1 MLLNINS
8 SFYKLSFGRVVAFA
22 PSIAMLLIICWILAI
37 YIQHAL
43 VSPPSFD
50 GAINLNTALSFI
62 EGRGY
67 GFVYDSF
74 FAFPVQ
80 TDGPF
85 TLPAGLLM
93 RLGGVRPITTQG
105 INLVY
110 LAGTLS
116 VCFVLLRRMLPSGR
130 QALAGTTLVLLTP
143 YLYFYGTDGYGEIP
157 TFFWF
162 LVSLTILAPQL
173 ERDSPSKFRLF
184 AGGIALAL
192 CYLTKVVALLLAAP
206 TLGLFV
212 VLFTRRNRGHT
223 GSIAWLG
230 AGIALPI
237 AGWELFRLAELGSF
251 SAYAQWWALQTA
263 DVLGQSGATETLSS
277 WGQSLPTKGAK
288 HLQLLSYMLETPRY
302 IVVVFLFVPW
312 LVGAALLIRKWLES
326 DFQRVFCVG
335 VLLIAAGGYFAWW
348 LFITPTHT
356 AWPRRILNGFLL
368 QQILLILAIGA
379 LDEAYRR
386 GRRVAIPMRLFGL
399 TLVATLIVAEGFFTG
414 SGDLLLNPPK
424 LDQAQIDQL
433 SVAQVMKELP
443 PDAKIFGFG
452 WWKAPALALF
462 SGRQIMDYY
471 RWKPATIDALP
482 HKYFVLDATAK
493 SYSGKIGTEINDIL
507 AATTYHI
514 VVDQPGGTIYAL
526 DKVLPYAPFTA
537 SDRSSRENG
546 AGFNPVSGPST
557 AARGLYAA
565 EGASAWA
572 RPDSALLL
580 RRDTQTQFSLS
591 IVVPPALL
599 TTAAP
604 GEELSLN
611 ITSPGCL
618 NASISL
624 VRPGPQTV
632 TVPLNCPPAPEPV
645 AMEISLHVDGNVPF
659 TQQIDADPR
668 RRAFQ
673 FVSAQLQ
680 SQL

>member
-1 MLLNINS
+1 
-8 SFYKLSFGRVVAFA
+8 
-22 PSIAMLLIICWILAI
+22 MLLIICWILAI
-37 YIQHAL
+37 YVQHAL

-50 GAINLNTALSFI
+50 GAMNLNTALSFI

-74 FAFPVQ
+74 FAFPAQ
-80 TDGPF
+80 TEGPF

-93 RLGGVRPITTQG
+93 RFGGVRPITTQG

-130 QALAGTTLVLLTP
+130 QALAGITLVLLTP
-143 YLYFYGTDGYGEIP
+143 WLFYYGTDGYGEIP
-157 TFFWF
+157 AFFWF
-162 LVSLTILAPQL
+162 LVSLIILAPQL
-173 ERDSPSKFRLF
+173 ERASPSKFRLF

-192 CYLTKVVALLLAAP
+192 CYLTKVVALLLVVP

-212 VLFTRRNRGHT
+212 VLFTRLNWRRC

-251 SAYAQWWALQTA
+251 SAYAQWWGLQA
-263 DVLGQSGATETLSS
+263 AEVLKQSGGTETLSS
-277 WGQSLPTKGAK
+277 WGQSLPAKGAK
-288 HLQLLSYMLETPRY
+288 HLQLLSDIIGASQY
-302 IVVVFLFVPW
+302 IVVMFLCVPW
-312 LVGAALLIRKWLES
+312 LVAAALWIRTSSES
-326 DFQRVFCVG
+326 DFQRMFCVG
-335 VLLIAAGGYFAWW
+335 ALLITAGGYFAWW
-348 LFITPTHT
+348 IFVTPTHT
-356 AWPRRILNGFLL
+356 AWPRRILNGLLL

-379 LDEAYRR
+379 LDEAYRL
-386 GRRVAIPMRLFGL
+386 GRRVAIPIRLFVL
-399 TLVATLIVAEGFFTG
+399 TLVAALIVAEGFFTG
-414 SGDLLLNPPK
+414 RGDILLNPPK

-433 SVAQVMKELP
+433 SVAQVIKELP

-462 SGRQIMDYY
+462 SGRQIMDFY

-493 SYSGKIGTEINDIL
+493 SYSGRIGAEINDIL
-507 AATTYHI
+507 AAATYHI

-537 SDRSSRENG
+537 SDRSSKENG
-546 AGFNPVSGPST
+546 ASFNPVSGPST

-599 TTAAP
+599 TTAAA
-604 GEELSLN
+604 GEELSLS

-624 VRPGPQTV
+624 SRPGPHTV

-680 SQL
+680 SRL